1 MLYHS
6 QAKITELATMN
17 NFRNTLLISVK
28 ELKSNGTLFS
38 NNVDDG
44 YLNSTIITCQEV
56 YLEQVTGTALYHKLQ
71 ELVYNQITGQEDGIY
86 APGNEAYKDLL
97 EEMVKPYL
105 KARATVDVM
114 YPIAYKIRNTGV
126 MRNSDTNLQPADMND
141 IKYLEK
147 QYLTYVAEYEQ
158 RLSKYLCDN
167 KELFPELEADVPSYF
182 DKPNVG
188 KNYANECGLWL
199 GSKKNNSCGC

>member
-1 MLYHS
+1 
-6 QAKITELATMN
+6 MN

-86 APGNEAYKDLL
+86 DPGNEAYKDLL

-105 KARATVDVM
+105 KARATVDIL
-114 YPIAYKIRNTGV
+114 YPVSYKIRNMGV
-126 MRNSDTNLQPADMND
+126 MKSSDTNLQNADMSD

-158 RLSKYLCDN
+158 RLSKYLCAN
-167 KELFPELEADVPSYF
+167 KEKFEELSSDVPEYF
-182 DKPNVG
+182 DQPSLG
-188 KNYANECGLWL
+188 KDYANESGLWL
-199 GSKKNNSCGC
+199 GSKKNKTCGC

>member
-1 MLYHS
+1 
-6 QAKITELATMN
+6 MN

-114 YPIAYKIRNTGV
+114 YPIAYKIRNAGV
-126 MRNSDTNLQPADMND
+126 MRNSDTNLQPADMSD

-147 QYLTYVAEYEQ
+147 QYNTYTSEYEQ
-158 RLSKYLCDN
+158 RLSKYLCEN
-167 KELFPELEADVPSYF
+167 KELFPELEADIPSYF
-182 DKPNVG
+182 DSPSLG
-188 KNYANECGLWL
+188 KNYANECGLYL
-199 GSKKNNSCGC
+199 GSKKNKNCGC

>member
-1 MLYHS
+1 
-6 QAKITELATMN
+6 MN

-71 ELVYNQITGQEDGIY
+71 ELVYNQITGEPDGIY
-86 APGNEAYKDLL
+86 APGNEAYKELL

-114 YPIAYKIRNTGV
+114 YPIAYKIRNAGV

-158 RLSKYLCDN
+158 RLSKYLCAN
-167 KELFPELEADVPSYF
+167 KEKFEELAADIPEYF
-182 DKPNVG
+182 DKPSVG

>member
-1 MLYHS
+1 
-6 QAKITELATMN
+6 MN

-86 APGNEAYKDLL
+86 APGNEAYKELL

-114 YPIAYKIRNTGV
+114 YPIAYKIRNAGV

-147 QYLTYVAEYEQ
+147 QY
-158 RLSKYLCDN
+158 
-167 KELFPELEADVPSYF
+167 
-182 DKPNVG
+182 
-188 KNYANECGLWL
+188 
-199 GSKKNNSCGC
+199 

>member
-1 MLYHS
+1 
-6 QAKITELATMN
+6 MN

-71 ELVYNQITGQEDGIY
+71 ELVYNQITGEPDGIY
-86 APGNEAYKDLL
+86 APGNEAYKELL

-114 YPIAYKIRNTGV
+114 YPIAYKIRNAGV
-126 MRNSDTNLQPADMND
+126 MRNSDTNMQPADMND

-147 QYLTYVAEYEQ
+147 QYNTYTSEYEQ

-167 KELFPELEADVPSYF
+167 KKLFPELEADVPAYF
-182 DKPNVG
+182 DKPNLG
-188 KNYANECGLWL
+188 KDYANECGLWL

>member
-1 MLYHS
+1 
-6 QAKITELATMN
+6 MN

-71 ELVYNQITGQEDGIY
+71 MLVYNQITGQEDGIY
-86 APGNEAYKDLL
+86 DPGNEDYRELL

-105 KARATVDVM
+105 KARATVDIL
-114 YPIAYKIRNTGV
+114 YPVSYKIRNMGV
-126 MRNSDTNLQPADMND
+126 MKSSDTNLQNADMSD

-158 RLSKYLCDN
+158 RLSKYLCEN
-167 KELFPELEADVPSYF
+167 KELFPELEADVPAYF
-182 DKPNVG
+182 DKPSVG

>member
-1 MLYHS
+1 
-6 QAKITELATMN
+6 MN

-71 ELVYNQITGQEDGIY
+71 ELVYNQITGEPDGIY
-86 APGNEAYKDLL
+86 APGNEAYKELL

-114 YPIAYKIRNTGV
+114 YPIAYKIRNAGV

-147 QYLTYVAEYEQ
+147 QYNTYV
-158 RLSKYLCDN
+158 
-167 KELFPELEADVPSYF
+167 
-182 DKPNVG
+182 
-188 KNYANECGLWL
+188 
-199 GSKKNNSCGC
+199 

>member
-1 MLYHS
+1 
-6 QAKITELATMN
+6 MN

-105 KARATVDVM
+105 KARATVDIL
-114 YPIAYKIRNTGV
+114 YPVSYKIRNMGV
-126 MRNSDTNLQPADMND
+126 MKSSDTNLQNADMSD

-167 KELFPELEADVPSYF
+167 KELFPELEADVPAYF
-182 DKPNVG
+182 DKPSVG

>member
-1 MLYHS
+1 
-6 QAKITELATMN
+6 MN

-71 ELVYNQITGQEDGIY
+71 ELVYNQIKGQEDGIY
-86 APGNEAYKDLL
+86 APGNEAYKELL

-114 YPIAYKIRNTGV
+114 YPIAYKIRNAGV

-147 QYLTYVAEYEQ
+147 QYNTYVSEYEQ

-167 KELFPELEADVPSYF
+167 KELFPELEADVPAYF
-182 DKPNVG
+182 DKPNLG
-188 KNYANECGLWL
+188 KDYANECGLWL

>member
-1 MLYHS
+1 
-6 QAKITELATMN
+6 MN

-86 APGNEAYKDLL
+86 APGNEAYKELL

-105 KARATVDVM
+105 KARATVDIL
-114 YPIAYKIRNTGV
+114 YPVSYKIRNMGV
-126 MRNSDTNLQPADMND
+126 MKSSDTNLQNADMSD

-167 KELFPELEADVPSYF
+167 KELFPELAADVPSYF
-182 DKPNVG
+182 DQPSLG

>member
-1 MLYHS
+1 
-6 QAKITELATMN
+6 MN

-71 ELVYNQITGQEDGIY
+71 ELVYNQITGETDGIY
-86 APGNEAYKDLL
+86 APGNEAYKELL

-114 YPIAYKIRNTGV
+114 YPIAYKIRNAGV

-167 KELFPELEADVPSYF
+167 KELFPELEADVPAYF
-182 DKPNVG
+182 DKPNLG
-188 KNYANECGLWL
+188 KDYANECGLWL

>member
-1 MLYHS
+1 
-6 QAKITELATMN
+6 MN

-71 ELVYNQITGQEDGIY
+71 ELVYNQITGEPDGIY
-86 APGNEAYKDLL
+86 APGNEAYKELL

-114 YPIAYKIRNTGV
+114 YPIAYKIRNAGV

-167 KELFPELEADVPSYF
+167 KELFPDLEADVPAYF
-182 DKPNVG
+182 DKPNLG
-188 KNYANECGLWL
+188 KDYANECGLWL

>member
-1 MLYHS
+1 
-6 QAKITELATMN
+6 MN

-86 APGNEAYKDLL
+86 APGNEAYKELL

-105 KARATVDVM
+105 KARATVDIL
-114 YPIAYKIRNTGV
+114 YPVSYKIRNMGV
-126 MRNSDTNLQPADMND
+126 MKSSDTNLQNADMSD

-158 RLSKYLCDN
+158 RLSKYLCAN
-167 KELFPELEADVPSYF
+167 KEKFEELSSDVPEYF
-182 DKPNVG
+182 DQPSIG
-188 KNYANECGLWL
+188 KDYANESGLWL
-199 GSKKNNSCGC
+199 GSKKNKTCGC

>member
-1 MLYHS
+1 
-6 QAKITELATMN
+6 MN

-86 APGNEAYKDLL
+86 APGNEAYRDLL

-114 YPIAYKIRNTGV
+114 YPIAYKIRNAGV

-167 KELFPELEADVPSYF
+167 KELFPELEADVPAYF
-182 DKPNVG
+182 DKPSVG

-199 GSKKNNSCGC
+199 GSKKNKTCGC